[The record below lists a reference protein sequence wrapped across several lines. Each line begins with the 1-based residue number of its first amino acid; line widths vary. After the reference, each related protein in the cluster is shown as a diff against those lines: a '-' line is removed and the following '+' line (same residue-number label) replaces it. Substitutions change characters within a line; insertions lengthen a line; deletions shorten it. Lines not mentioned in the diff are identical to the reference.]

1 MTRRAIYVDGLS
13 HGASA
18 IPTASLVGPLLVSG
32 SISGID
38 RASGTVPDDIPTQ
51 VRNAFDNVRAVLEAA
66 GGTLD
71 DIAKLTFFVADRAL
85 RADIDPVWNET
96 FPDPASR
103 PARHAA
109 VYSHL
114 PNGLHLQCELIA
126 YIGGN

>member
-1 MTRRAIYVDGLS
+1 MTRRSIYVDGLS
-13 HGASA
+13 HGASS

-38 RASGTVPDDIPTQ
+38 RASGTVPEDAPTQ
-51 VRNAFDNVRAVLEAA
+51 VRNAFDNVRAVVEAA

-71 DIAKLTFFVADRAL
+71 DIAKLTFLVPDRSL
-85 RADIDPVWNET
+85 RAEIDPVWTET

-103 PARHAA
+103 PARHAS
-109 VYSHL
+109 VYDHL